1 MTEENAMRDKA
12 IQRKRKMN
20 EKDKKR
26 ARAAEIRRKIQERRA
41 VRSGHGRMTKVE
53 GDLFVELKV
62 KMVKRVYGVSSK
74 RAKAIIAKRAA
85 ESAAREAENKAKPS
99 SKSAKTYRRDCS
111 ADDEWIPM
119 EDIIGMEVGESDD

>member
-1 MTEENAMRDKA
+1 
-12 IQRKRKMN
+12 MN
-20 EKDKKR
+20 EMDKKR
-26 ARAAEIRRKIQERRA
+26 ARATEIRRKIQERRA
-41 VRSGHGRMTKVE
+41 VRSGNGRMTKVK
-53 GDLFVELKV
+53 GDLLEQVKE
-62 KMVKRVYGVSSK
+62 KMVMRIYGVSHE
-74 RAKAIIAKRAA
+74 KAEEMVAKRAA

>member
-62 KMVKRVYGVSSK
+62 KMVMRIYGVSHEK
-74 RAKAIIAKRAA
+74 AKEMVAKRAA
-85 ESAAREAENKAKPS
+85 ESAAREAENKAKRE
-99 SKSAKTYRRDCS
+99 KGLRNFRRRVRSD
-111 ADDEWIPM
+111 DDEWIPM

>member
-41 VRSGHGRMTKVE
+41 ARSGHGRMTKVK
-53 GDLFVELKV
+53 GDLLEQV
-62 KMVKRVYGVSSK
+62 KEKMAMRIYGVSHEK
-74 RAKAIIAKRAA
+74 AKEMVAKRAA